1 MLFLMKKMPKS
12 IRIFIRKEKA
22 RIRRQFFDVKKQN
35 EMIAEIY
42 KKLSVK
48 LEQPA
53 EKIKVQDIHNL
64 FIRMGMDADFR
75 GKDGVQDFLDD
86 KKKRF
91 EKLSEQEKQEF
102 DKDALENP
110 YLDSGVYN
118 ISDDKEIKKVLVGID
133 ISPAEIL
140 IA

>member
-48 LEQPA
+48 IEQPA
-53 EKIKVQDIHNL
+53 EKIKGTKTENENEKV
-64 FIRMGMDADFR
+64 
-75 GKDGVQDFLDD
+75 KV
-86 KKKRF
+86 KKQKTV
-91 EKLSEQEKQEF
+91 K
-102 DKDALENP
+102 A
-110 YLDSGVYN
+110 
-118 ISDDKEIKKVLVGID
+118 
-133 ISPAEIL
+133 
-140 IA
+140 